1 MSFFHAIQ
9 HGRKALCCFQV
20 KVLPLCFIALIL
32 SIIRPFSLY
41 AESLPW
47 RGVMIDVSR
56 HFMPLEDIRR
66 QIDAMQHFGLNTLH
80 LHLTDAAGW
89 RMEIKSYPRLTSVGA
104 WRTAPDWKTWWYGD
118 RKYADSQTG
127 HGGYYTQE
135 ELKELVE
142 YAHQRHVEIVPEI
155 EFPAHSEEVMA
166 AYPELGFNHAEMD
179 MQSDAVYGFMRSVLE
194 EVCRV
199 FPSPYLHL
207 GGDEAATQHDLQPTG
222 MRRLKQIVDSLGRR
236 MVVWDEALTD
246 EPADSGMIIMV
257 WRNIDTARKALDL
270 GHDVIL
276 CPGKWCY
283 LDKCQDDPTREPKAA
298 GGYLPIDSVYAL
310 PDVVSVS
317 GKKVMG
323 VQANVWTEHI
333 ENARYA
339 EYMLWPRA
347 FAIAELGRTGLDTP
361 RHTKSFHKKALAA
374 THWLQN
380 ELHINAFP
388 LDKEVGERPERK
400 KRVNCLSTGRP
411 VTYLLPYHPYYE
423 AKGDVTL
430 TDGERGGWNNTDGRW
445 QGFIRGGMDVI
456 VDLGSNRRIS
466 SIEGDFLQSIGPEI
480 FLPYMLEILVS
491 TDSTSWTMLH
501 RESLIESPRPEDYKL
516 LGWHASGKEK
526 MRARYIRF
534 RALTGPRQG
543 WVFCDEIIV
552 K

>member
-1 MSFFHAIQ
+1 M
-9 HGRKALCCFQV
+9 L
-20 KVLPLCFIALIL
+20 
-32 SIIRPFSLY
+32 
-41 AESLPW
+41 
-47 RGVMIDVSR
+47 DVSR

-66 QIDAMQHFGLNTLH
+66 QIDAMEHFGLNTLH

-89 RMEIKSYPRLTSVGA
+89 RMEIRSYPRLTSVGA

-118 RKYADSQTG
+118 RKYADAQTG
-127 HGGYYTQE
+127 HGGFYTQD
-135 ELKELVE
+135 ELKQLVA
-142 YAHQRHVEIVPEI
+142 YAHQRGVEIVPEI
-155 EFPAHSEEVMA
+155 EFPAHSEEVVA

-179 MQSDAVYGFMRSVLE
+179 MQSEKVYLFMRKVLE
-194 EVCRV
+194 EVCQV
-199 FPSPYLHL
+199 FPSRYLHL

-246 EPADSGMIIMV
+246 EPADSGMVIMV

-310 PDVVSVS
+310 PNVLSTS
-317 GKKVMG
+317 GRKVMG

-333 ENARYA
+333 ENPRYA

-347 FAIAELGRTGLDTP
+347 FAIAELGRTGLDAP
-361 RHTKSFHKKALAA
+361 RDVKTFHRKAIEA
-374 THWLQN
+374 TRWLQN
-380 ELHINAFP
+380 ELHVNAFP
-388 LDKEVGERPERK
+388 LYNEVGERPARQRPVK
-400 KRVNCLSTGRP
+400 SLSRHCP
-411 VTYLLPYHPYYE
+411 VTYLLPYHSYYE

-430 TDGERGGWNNTDGRW
+430 TDGECGGWNNTDGRW
-445 QGFIRGGMDVI
+445 QGFIRGGMDVVI
-456 VDLGSNRRIS
+456 DLGKSRKIA
-466 SIEGDFLQSIGPEI
+466 SIEGDFLQSTGPEI
-480 FLPYMLEILVS
+480 FLPYTLEVMVS
-491 TDSTSWTMLH
+491 QDSINWTTLQS
-501 RESLIESPRPEDYKL
+501 RSEIESSRPEDYQL
-516 LGWHASGKEK
+516 IGWKAMGQPKPH
-526 MRARYIRF
+526 ARYIRL